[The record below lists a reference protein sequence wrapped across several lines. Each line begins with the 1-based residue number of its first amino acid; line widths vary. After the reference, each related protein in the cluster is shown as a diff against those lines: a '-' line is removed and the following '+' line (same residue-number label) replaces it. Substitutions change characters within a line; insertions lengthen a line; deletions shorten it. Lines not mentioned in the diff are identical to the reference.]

1 MASAILFSDGR
12 EAPALLDSIA
22 EEPKKAK
29 KKRPKSKSAKRP
41 EAVTRLREQVRKELE
56 RMLELAHDDETLL
69 ESELSRLALV
79 NADLSRRKPAVVAAA
94 QAAMAAETA
103 PPGRQR
109 SHQRWITPRQSGYE
123 SDSTTAD
130 DDSVL
135 PSLLPTE
142 VVTGK
147 AQERVLRAT
156 RLALSRAAM
165 CEVFTDPGATDR
177 REALLRALTTLAN
190 AAKQP

>member
-1 MASAILFSDGR
+1 MASAILFSSRGD
-12 EAPALLDSIA
+12 ATSPALLASIA
-22 EEPKKAK
+22 EEEEPKKAK

-79 NADLSRRKPAVVAAA
+79 NAELSRRKPAVAHVAEVEEPS
-94 QAAMAAETA
+94 QPE
-103 PPGRQR
+103 RQR
-109 SHQRWITPRQSGYE
+109 SHQRWITPKQSGYE

-190 AAKQP
+190 AAKQ